1 MKTLIIYYSQN
12 GSTEIVARTLAK
24 ELKTDILE
32 VKDLKQRSGLIN
44 KATSCFD
51 AIREKRTKIS
61 PSEVDLSQ
69 YSSIYIGTPT
79 WAGKPTP
86 AIITL
91 IDKCNLRNK
100 DIILFAT
107 MTSRGGQATV
117 DRMTEKVNARGARVI
132 ETFTL
137 NTKNKD
143 NETLVND
150 TETVVE
156 ILDLKMYKSR

>member
-1 MKTLIIYYSQN
+1 MRTLIIYYSQN
-12 GSTEIVARTLAK
+12 GSTETVARTLAK

-32 VKDLKQRSGLIN
+32 VKDLKQRSGLTN
-44 KATSCFD
+44 KLTSCFD
-51 AIREKRTKIS
+51 AIREKRTKIA

-100 DIILFAT
+100 DVILFAT
-107 MTSRGGQATV
+107 MTDRGGQATV
-117 DRMTEKVNARGARVI
+117 DRMAEKVKARGARVI

-137 NTKNKD
+137 NTKDKD

-150 TETVVE
+150 TQTVIE